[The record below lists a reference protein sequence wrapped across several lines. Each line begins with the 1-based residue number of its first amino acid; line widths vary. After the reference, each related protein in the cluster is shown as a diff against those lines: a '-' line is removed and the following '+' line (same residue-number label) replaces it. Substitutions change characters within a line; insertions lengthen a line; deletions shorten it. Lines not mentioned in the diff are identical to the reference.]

1 VAVPRVHPFD
11 SVRSAFVDTYDW
23 LLALHVS
30 GAFLL
35 VGGSVFAA
43 VCNVLAQR
51 TERPSEIALF
61 FGLVRVSLPFIG
73 IGSIATLVIGLW
85 LVHHV
90 HYSWGDFWIWGA
102 ILLWLVMG
110 ALGGMG
116 GRVQTRARALAE
128 RLAAEGDMPNAE
140 LTALARDRGGNLLNY
155 GAGVATL
162 LILVL
167 MIWKPGA

>member
-1 VAVPRVHPFD
+1 
-11 SVRSAFVDTYDW
+11 VDTYDW

-35 VGGSVFAA
+35 VGGSVVAT

-61 FGLVRVSLPFIG
+61 LGLVRTSLPLIG
-73 IGSIATLVIGLW
+73 VGSLGTLVIGLW

-90 HYSWGDFWIWGA
+90 HYSWGDFWVWGA
-102 ILLWLVMG
+102 ILLWLVIG

-116 GRVQTRARALAE
+116 GRVQTRARKLAE
-128 RLAAEGDMPNAE
+128 RLAVDGDAPSAE
-140 LTALARDRGGNLLNY
+140 LTALARDRRANLFNY
-155 GAGVATL
+155 GAGLATV